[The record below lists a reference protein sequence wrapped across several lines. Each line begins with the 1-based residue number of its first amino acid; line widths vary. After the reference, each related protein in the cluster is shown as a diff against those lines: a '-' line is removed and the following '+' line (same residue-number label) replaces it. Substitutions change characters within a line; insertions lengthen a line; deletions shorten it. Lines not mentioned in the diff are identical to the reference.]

1 MNPFAARG
9 VLGANPKSRLRNSDS
24 LLRLLFLAS
33 SASRPARAPTLQTNT
48 MSNKPAMSAST
59 TDPHAA
65 LKRDNAQYLW
75 HPMAHPRAMK
85 AQRPDIIAR
94 GQGCWVWDV
103 DGHKLLDGVAGL
115 WSSNLGHSR
124 REVRDAIVAQ
134 LDELPF
140 FNTFRGT
147 THPRAI
153 ELSRAL
159 VELMQ
164 PEGVSAVMFS
174 NGGSDA
180 VECALKL
187 ARQFHKLRGQKDRHK
202 FIALRQGYHG
212 VHFGGMS
219 VNGNTN
225 FRRAYEPL
233 LPGCFH
239 IDSPWLYRNAYTHDE
254 AELGRIVA
262 AQLEREIVFQGP
274 DTVAAFIAEPIQGAG
289 GVIVPP
295 PNFWPLVREVCN
307 KHGVLLIAD
316 EVVTGFGRSGQMF
329 GTQLW
334 NVKADLWCLAKG
346 ISSGYV
352 PLGATA
358 VAARVAEAF
367 EADETGSAQIA
378 HGTTYS
384 AHPVAAAAALATL
397 RILVEE
403 DIPVQVRRTSPA
415 FQQRLRGL
423 VDRYDFVGDVRGH
436 GLMLAIEMVANP
448 ATRETLPRGSELP
461 AQVARAAYERG
472 LMVRVSGANLILSPP
487 LVISEAELD
496 FLCGTLERAF
506 ADVAARRVR

>member
-1 MNPFAARG
+1 M
-9 VLGANPKSRLRNSDS
+9 
-24 LLRLLFLAS
+24 
-33 SASRPARAPTLQTNT
+33 
-48 MSNKPAMSAST
+48 
-59 TDPHAA
+59 TDTAA

-75 HPMAHPRAMK
+75 HPMAHPQAMK
-85 AQRPDIIAR
+85 KSRPDIIAR
-94 GQGCWVWDV
+94 GEGCWVWDV

-115 WSSNLGHSR
+115 WSSNLGHSC

-153 ELSRAL
+153 EASRAL

-164 PEGVSAVMFS
+164 PDGVAAVMFS

-180 VECALKL
+180 VEGALKL
-187 ARQFHKLRGQKDRHK
+187 ARQYHKLRGDKDRVK
-202 FIALRQGYHG
+202 FIAMRQGYHG

-219 VNGNTN
+219 VNGNSN
-225 FRRAYEPL
+225 FRRPYEPL
-233 LPGCFH
+233 LPGVFH
-239 IDSPWLYRNAYTHDE
+239 IDSPWLYRNAYTQDE
-254 AELGRIVA
+254 AELGRIIA
-262 AQLEREIVFQGP
+262 GQLEREITFQGA

-295 PNFWPLVREVCN
+295 ANFWPLVREICD

-316 EVVTGFGRSGQMF
+316 EVVTGFGRGGAMF
-329 GTQLW
+329 GTRLW

-358 VAARVAEAF
+358 VSHRVADVF
-367 EADETGSAQIA
+367 DADASGAAQIT
-378 HGTTYS
+378 HGYTYS
-384 AHPVAAAAALATL
+384 AHPVAAAAAIATIKL
-397 RILVEE
+397 LVER
-403 DIPVQVRRTSPA
+403 DVPGHVARVGPA

-423 VDRYDFVGDVRGH
+423 VQRHAFVGDVRGK
-436 GLMLAIEMVANP
+436 GLMLGIEMVADQ
-448 ATRETLPRGSELP
+448 ATRATLPKTSDIP
-461 AQVARAAYERG
+461 ARLARAAYRRG
-472 LMVRVSGANLILSPP
+472 LMVRVSGPNLILSPP

-496 FLCGTLERAF
+496 ILCSTLEAAF
-506 ADVAARRVR
+506 DEVAGA

>member
-1 MNPFAARG
+1 M
-9 VLGANPKSRLRNSDS
+9 
-24 LLRLLFLAS
+24 
-33 SASRPARAPTLQTNT
+33 
-48 MSNKPAMSAST
+48 
-59 TDPHAA
+59 TDPQT

-153 ELSRAL
+153 ELSAAL
-159 VELMQ
+159 VELMH
-164 PEGVSAVMFS
+164 EDGVVAVMFS

-180 VECALKL
+180 VEGALKL
-187 ARQFHKLRGQKDRHK
+187 ARQYHKVRGEKDRHK

-239 IDSPWLYRNAYTHDE
+239 IDSPWLYRNGYTADE

-295 PNFWPLVREVCN
+295 ANFWPLVREVCDR
-307 KHGVLLIAD
+307 HGVLLIAD
-316 EVVTGFGRSGQMF
+316 EVVTGFGRGGAMF
-329 GTQLW
+329 GTRLW
-334 NVKADLWCLAKG
+334 NVNADLWCLAKG
-346 ISSGYV
+346 ITSGYV

-358 VAARVAEAF
+358 ISAKVAAVF
-367 EADETGSAQIA
+367 DADETGAAQVA
-378 HGTTYS
+378 HGYTYS
-384 AHPVAAAAALATL
+384 AHPVAAAAAIASLK
-397 RILVEE
+397 ILVDE
-403 DIPVQVRRTSPA
+403 DIPGHVAKVGPA
-415 FQQRLRGL
+415 FLQRLRGL
-423 VDRYDFVGDVRGH
+423 VARHEFVGDVRGR
-436 GLMLAIEMVANP
+436 GLMLGIEMVADQ
-448 ATRETLPRGSELP
+448 ATKATLPKTSDLP
-461 AQVARAAYERG
+461 ARVARAAYRRG
-472 LMVRVSGANLILSPP
+472 LMVRVSGPNLILSPP
-487 LVISEAELD
+487 LVINEAELD
-496 FLCGTLERAF
+496 FLCGTLEAAF
-506 ADVAARRVR
+506 DEVASS